1 MSPPGR
7 RVDLALVLAG
17 TALYA
22 TLAVT
27 SLRQKSSTFDEL
39 THVSSGWTH
48 LTLGDY
54 RMSPDHPP
62 LLRKLAALPLLFM
75 DVEMKPGDAAW
86 RMRRPWEFGKRWLYR
101 WNDADELLFWA
112 RLPIVGLGA
121 LLGVAVYLWSL
132 RRFGRP
138 AAILSLLLCLLS
150 PDVLA
155 HGRLVTTDLGITLFV
170 FGSVVAFDAMARRLT
185 LGRVILAGLAVGAAF
200 SSKYSAPVLLPIFL
214 VLAAVLV
221 VRSEPL
227 QLGSRE
233 LAGRGRRAVA
243 LALALLLVGLVALA
257 CVWASFG
264 FRSDFSPDATT
275 NAAFDWEKLEP
286 EPPAVAALAAG
297 TRRLGL
303 LPDPYLYGFLRVFKH
318 SEARSSF
325 LLGQRSDE
333 GFPHYFL
340 VSFLVKTPVALLVL
354 LIISVVTRGRHGVGW
369 REEAFVWL
377 PVIVYAGLTL
387 TRGLNIGHRHLLPI
401 YPFLFVAAGRA
412 ATWAW
417 SSPSRGPKACVA
429 LLATWYVGAA
439 AFVHPNYLAYFNEL
453 VGGPRNGHKVLV
465 DSSLDWGQDLK
476 PLAGWLRQRGI
487 PSVKLSY
494 FGTGDPE
501 YYRIPGSL
509 LPGYVMPVPAG
520 IVRQVSPGDIVAVSA
535 TNLQC
540 VYLDPEDC
548 SLMERLRPMEPMG
561 QVGHSI
567 LVYRADFAWP

>member
-1 MSPPGR
+1 MSASGR

-27 SLRQKSSTFDEL
+27 SLRQKSTTFDEL
-39 THVSSGWTH
+39 THLSAGWTH

-86 RMRRPWEFGKRWLYR
+86 RLRRPWAFGKRWLYR
-101 WNDADELLFWA
+101 WNDADEMLFRA
-112 RLPIVGLGA
+112 RLPIVGLGV
-121 LLGVAVYLWSL
+121 LLGVAVYWWSL

-138 AAILSLLLCLLS
+138 AAALSLLLCVLS

-170 FGSVVAFDAMARRLT
+170 FGSVVAFDSLTRRLT
-185 LGRVILAGLAVGAAF
+185 VGRVILTGLVVGAAF
-200 SSKYSAPVLLPIFL
+200 ASKVSALALLPTLLALAAFL
-214 VLAAVLV
+214 VF
-221 VRSEPL
+221 RSEPL
-227 QLGSRE
+227 RLGSRE
-233 LAGRGRRAVA
+233 LAGRGRRVIA
-243 LALALLLVGLVALA
+243 LGLALLLVGLVAY
-257 CVWASFG
+257 ASLWGSYG
-264 FRSDFSPDATT
+264 FRSRFSPDAAT
-275 NAAFDWEKLEP
+275 NASFDWEKLEP
-286 EPPAVAALAAG
+286 ESPAVAAVVAG

-303 LPDPYLYGFLRVFKH
+303 LPDPYLYSFLRVLEH

-325 LLGQRSDE
+325 LLGRRSDE
-333 GFPHYFL
+333 GFGHYFL
-340 VSFLVKTPVALLVL
+340 VSFLVKTPIALLVL
-354 LIISVVTRGRHGVGW
+354 LMISLVTRGRHGVGW

-387 TRGLNIGHRHLLPI
+387 TRGINIGHRHLLPI

-417 SSPSRGPKACVA
+417 SSKSRRAKACVA
-429 LLATWYVGAA
+429 LLATWYAGAA
-439 AFVHPNYLAYFNEL
+439 AFIHPDYLAYFNEL
-453 VGGPRNGHKVLV
+453 VGGPRNGHKILV

-476 PLAGWLRQRGI
+476 PLAGWLKQRGI

-501 YYRIPGSL
+501 YYRCRCP
-509 LPGYVMPVPAG
+509 PASCA
-520 IVRQVSPGDIVAVSA
+520 RSAPATSSP
-535 TNLQC
+535 
-540 VYLDPEDC
+540 
-548 SLMERLRPMEPMG
+548 
-561 QVGHSI
+561 
-567 LVYRADFAWP
+567 